1 MRVVVRKKN
10 LEITPALSVY
20 IDTKIVRPTEKLLAR
35 IKSDALP
42 LLDIEVAR
50 TTRHHRK
57 GNVFYAE
64 ANLSLGSYVFR
75 AEAEAEDIYAACDLL
90 EDELKREISKF
101 KTKIQSMAKRQGR
114 QIKKQVRFD
123 KSARLY
129 RKGRIR
135 EEGV

>member
-1 MRVVVRKKN
+1 MRVVVRRKN

-20 IDTKIVRPTEKLLAR
+20 IDTKIVRPTRKLLAR
-35 IKSDALP
+35 IQSDALP

-64 ANLSLGSYVFR
+64 ANLSLGSNVFR
-75 AEAEAEDIYAACDLL
+75 AEAEAEDIHAACDLL

-101 KTKIQSMAKRQGR
+101 KTKAETLAKRQGR
-114 QIKKQVRFD
+114 KIKKEVRLD
-123 KSARLY
+123 KSARFY
-129 RKGRIR
+129 RKGRIK